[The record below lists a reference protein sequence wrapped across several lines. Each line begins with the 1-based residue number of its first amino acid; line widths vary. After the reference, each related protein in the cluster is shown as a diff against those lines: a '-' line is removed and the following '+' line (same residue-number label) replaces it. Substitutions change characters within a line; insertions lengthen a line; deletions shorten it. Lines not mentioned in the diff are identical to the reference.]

1 MMLALFSKKQKKT
14 RESIEISDDAANK
27 NTAQTIIEPVQ
38 DEDAMKKTIADKLRK
53 YRPVERD
60 ANFTGPKYYR

>member
-1 MMLALFSKKQKKT
+1 MMLALFSKKQKKI
-14 RESIEISDDAANK
+14 RESIELKDSGVNAN
-27 NTAQTIIEPVQ
+27 TTQTVLEPVQ
-38 DEDAMKKTIADKLRK
+38 DEDAMKKAIADKLRK